1 MQNAQ
6 IWKSIEALCNE
17 AESVIKNGESVIE
30 VIQSIAPPPLVKMR
44 KSKADTI
51 TILPSE
57 PAPPKA
63 HIRIK
68 SLPKEN
74 VLDNPLSPATM
85 AEIAEAIDRAS
96 QTAQKPQIIDK
107 PSQPVPDQLRKD
119 LMIEVN
125 LAVRSVL
132 ANELPKMVHHSISES
147 LNEFINPTADASVNN
162 LGALYTKPRLRGGEK
177 KVSSENK
184 SVPIKAAELEGM
196 SKRELE
202 HLGREY
208 GVELDRRYKKS
219 TLIKQIKNIIQH
231 SGLSE

>member
-17 AESVIKNGESVIE
+17 AESVIKNGEPVPAA
-30 VIQSIAPPPLVKMR
+30 IQSISPPPLAQMR
-44 KSKADTI
+44 TSKANTI
-51 TILPSE
+51 TILTSE
-57 PAPPKA
+57 PAPPQA
-63 HIRIK
+63 HMRIK
-68 SLPKEN
+68 PTPKEN

-96 QTAQKPQIIDK
+96 QTVQKPQIIDQ
-107 PSQPVPDQLRKD
+107 PSQPVTDQLRKD

-132 ANELPKMVHHSISES
+132 ANELPKMVRHSISES

-162 LGALYTKPRLRGGEK
+162 LRGLDTKPRLRGAEK
-177 KVSSENK
+177 KVTKENK
-184 SVPIKAAELEGM
+184 SVPITEAELEGM

-219 TLIKQIKNIIQH
+219 TLIKQMKSII
-231 SGLSE
+231 E

>member
-17 AESVIKNGESVIE
+17 AESVIKNGDPAIE
-30 VIQSIAPPPLVKMR
+30 VIQSVAPPLLAQMGT
-44 KSKADTI
+44 SKANTI

-68 SLPKEN
+68 STPKEN

-96 QTAQKPQIIDK
+96 QTAQNPQVMEQT
-107 PSQPVPDQLRKD
+107 SQPMTDQLRKD
-119 LMIEVN
+119 LLIEVN

-132 ANELPKMVHHSISES
+132 ANELPKMVRHSISES
-147 LNEFINPTADASVNN
+147 LNDFINPTADASADN
-162 LGALYTKPRLRGGEK
+162 LGTLDTKPRLRGGKK
-177 KVSSENK
+177 KVTDETR
-184 SVPIKAAELEGM
+184 SVPITVAELEGM
-196 SKRELE
+196 SKHELE

-208 GVELDRRYKKS
+208 GVELDRRYKKA
-219 TLIKQIKNIIQH
+219 TLIKQIKNIIQ
-231 SGLSE
+231 